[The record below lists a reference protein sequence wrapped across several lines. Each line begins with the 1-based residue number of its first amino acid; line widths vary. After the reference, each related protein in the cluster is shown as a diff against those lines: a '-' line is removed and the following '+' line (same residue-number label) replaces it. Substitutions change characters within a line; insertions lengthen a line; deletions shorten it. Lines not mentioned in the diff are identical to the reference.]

1 MAENDREPPSPLE
14 NHCFTPHTDD
24 FDRGRVLFDRIH
36 SQNGSSGV
44 QNDRNQ
50 VKSDHLGKT
59 ASRGTQH
66 PQHNRDSKD
75 TTESS

>member
-1 MAENDREPPSPLE
+1 MAENDRERPSPLE
-14 NHCFTPHTDD
+14 NHCFTPHTDA
-24 FDRGRVLFDRIH
+24 FHRGGVLFDRIH

-59 ASRGTQH
+59 A
-66 PQHNRDSKD
+66 
-75 TTESS
+75 